1 MSIKEGVD
9 SKAPTKMQVCTRE
22 QSDDHEPDF
31 KRFKTI
37 EPPALDPTQQ
47 HILDLCLTGRNVFL
61 SGLAGTGKTFLLR
74 HIADTLRAKFGD
86 KRVAVC
92 SPTGISAILLGGQTI
107 HSLAGCGVPSVVADF
122 EKCFNRKSRWPSLAA
137 LILDEASMLD
147 PAYLDWLDSTV
158 RLIRGKP
165 DVVMGGIQVICC
177 ADFLQL
183 PSVFNGVSLRG
194 KCPITFNPSPK
205 SIPAAVSDFKAYAFQ
220 TMFFKEANFA
230 SVELTKVFRQSD
242 VPMVTALS
250 KIRRGCIDADVR
262 QFVASCTRPLLQ
274 SEEGIK
280 PTVLYA
286 RNKDVDSE
294 NETNLRALPGKG
306 EVFIAKDS
314 VLLEPDAPHYAR
326 ESLLKDPF
334 FKSALVPER
343 VELKVGA
350 QVMLTKN
357 MDENLVN
364 GSRGIIKSFVT
375 KETMIQA
382 LEDRIALEP
391 DATLRK
397 RIASQLETVRVG
409 NTPPVP
415 VVLFACGE
423 TMTCAPAE
431 FEHSI
436 YMMGKLKRVQVPLK
450 LAYALSVHK
459 SQGTSLDM
467 VKVDLTGSFC
477 EGQVYV
483 SLSRAKS
490 TQGLQ
495 IIGFADKLVK
505 ANPTAVAFHEALSAG
520 TIDDFVRNVP
530 LWFAPVL
537 NPDIDPNWRKLFES
551 SPVFRDWVS
560 KIVKS

>member
-1 MSIKEGVD
+1 
-9 SKAPTKMQVCTRE
+9 MQC
-22 QSDDHEPDF
+22 EPDF
-31 KRFKTI
+31 KRIKTM
-37 EPPALDPTQQ
+37 EPTLDPIQRRV
-47 HILDLCLTGRNVFL
+47 IDICLTGRNVFL

-74 HIADTLRAKFGD
+74 HIADTLRAKYGG

-107 HSLAGCGVPSVVADF
+107 HSLAGCGVPSVVADC
-122 EKCFNRKSRWPSLAA
+122 EKCYNRKSRWPTLAA

-147 PAYLDWLDSTV
+147 PAYLDWLDATV
-158 RLIRGKP
+158 RHIRNKP
-165 DVVMGGIQVICC
+165 ELAMGGIQVVCC

-183 PSVFNGVSLRG
+183 PSVCNGVSLRG
-194 KCPITFNPSPK
+194 KCPVAFNPSPRA
-205 SIPAAVSDFKAYAFQ
+205 IPVAVGDFKAYSFQ
-220 TMFFKEANFA
+220 TMFFRDADFA
-230 SVELTKVFRQSD
+230 YVELTRVFRQSD
-242 VPMVTALS
+242 VPMVAALS

-262 QFVASCTRPLLQ
+262 QFIASCTRPLPE

-286 RNKDVDSE
+286 RNKDVDAE

-306 EVFIAKDS
+306 EVFVAKDS
-314 VLLEPDAPHYAR
+314 VILDPDAPHYAR

-343 VELKVGA
+343 VEIKVGA

-364 GSRGIIKSFVT
+364 GSRGVVKSFVT
-375 KETMIQA
+375 KETIIQA

-391 DATLRK
+391 DANLRK
-397 RIASQLETVRVG
+397 RIETQLETTRNSNV
-409 NTPPVP
+409 PPVP
-415 VVLFACGE
+415 VVLFACGA
-423 TMTCAPAE
+423 TMTCAPVE

-467 VKVDLTGSFC
+467 VKVDLTGTFC

-495 IIGFADKLVK
+495 ITGFADKLVK
-505 ANPTAVAFHEALSAG
+505 ANPTAVAFHEALSNG
-520 TIDDFVRNVP
+520 TVDDYVRAVP

-537 NPDIDPNWRKLFES
+537 EPDIDPNWRKLFES
-551 SPVFRDWVS
+551 SPFFRGWVS
-560 KIVKS
+560 RM